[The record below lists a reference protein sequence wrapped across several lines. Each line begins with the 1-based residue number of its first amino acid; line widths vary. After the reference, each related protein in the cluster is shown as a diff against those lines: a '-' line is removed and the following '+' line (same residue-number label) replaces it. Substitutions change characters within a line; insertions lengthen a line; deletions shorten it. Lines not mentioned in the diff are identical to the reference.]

1 VIRIEELKLSLSQ
14 DESLLP
20 KLMATT
26 LRISVE
32 QIISYRLVK
41 KAIDSRKK
49 SDICFVYTVDAEV
62 ADEKT
67 VLDALLTSKDTDIQR
82 DVKYHRMQSVKSQY
96 QRHCGLDPQSPHGML
111 KQVQHDE
118 KDGLLRSARNDAK
131 KNIAPIVVVG
141 SGPCGLFA
149 ALALSEAGLCP
160 LIVERGKKTE
170 ERVADVERFFKT
182 GILNPQSNIQF
193 GEGGAGTF
201 SDGKLYTLINDKRS
215 HFIYQ
220 TLIECGAPP
229 EIAYDAKPH
238 IGTDILR
245 KVIVNLR
252 EKIIVLGGSF
262 RFETTLTDIRIK
274 DNTLKSIIL
283 NENEEMPVSALVLAI
298 GHSARDTFKM
308 LFDNR
313 LHLSQKPFSVGVRIE
328 HPATLINRSQYG
340 NFAGH
345 PLLPPAKY
353 KLAVHLNNGRSV
365 YTFCMCPG
373 GYVVAAASE
382 ENRLVINGMSE
393 NKQDGNNSNS
403 AVLVNIHPSDFGSAH
418 PLAGIDF
425 QRNIEKKTF
434 ELGGCNYHAPVQT
447 VGDFL
452 KDKLST
458 SLTSELTPTY
468 KPGVTPAKLKDC
480 FPDFVVESLKL
491 GIVEMDKKLR
501 GFASPSALLTASET
515 RSSSPLRILRNEQ
528 GISSVKNI
536 YPAGEG
542 AGYAG
547 GIMSS
552 AIDGVRAAESIIPK

>member
-1 VIRIEELKLSLSQ
+1 MIHIEELKLSLPEN
-14 DESLLP
+14 ESFLSALIA
-20 KLMATT
+20 AT
-26 LRISVE
+26 LHIPVE

-49 SDICFVYTVDAEV
+49 SDICFVYTVAAEV
-62 ADEKT
+62 VDEKQ
-67 VLDALLTSKDTDIQR
+67 VLDALLNSKDAQTQKDIKTHRIRTADEMFHYSVPVFPTTSK
-82 DVKYHRMQSVKSQY
+82 M
-96 QRHCGLDPQSPHGML
+96 
-111 KQVQHDE
+111 
-118 KDGLLRSARNDAK
+118 
-131 KNIAPIVVVG
+131 PIVVVG

-149 ALALSEAGLCP
+149 ALALSKAGLSP

-170 ERVADVERFFKT
+170 QRVADVEHFFKT
-182 GILNPQSNIQF
+182 GVLNPASNVQF

-201 SDGKLYTLINDKRS
+201 SDGKLYTLINDRRS

-252 EKIIVLGGSF
+252 EKIIALGGSF
-262 RFETTLTDIRIK
+262 RFETTLTDIHVK
-274 DNTLKSIIL
+274 DNTLKSIVL
-283 NENEEMPVSALVLAI
+283 NGDETMPVSALILAI

-308 LFDNR
+308 LFDR
-313 LHLSQKPFSVGVRIE
+313 QLSMSQKPFSVGVRIE
-328 HPATLINRSQYG
+328 HPASLINRSQYG

-345 PLLPPAKY
+345 PSLPPAKY
-353 KLAVHLNNGRSV
+353 KLAAHLNNGRSV

-382 ENRLVINGMSE
+382 ENMLVVNGMSE
-393 NKQDGNNSNS
+393 NKQNGKNSNS
-403 AVLVNIHPSDFGSAH
+403 AVLVGVHPSDFDSAH

-425 QRNIEKKTF
+425 QRNIEQKTF
-434 ELGGCNYHAPVQT
+434 ELGGRNYHAPVQT

-452 KDKLST
+452 KDKFSS
-458 SLTSELTPTY
+458 SLPSDITPTY
-468 KPGVTPAKLKDC
+468 KPNVTPAKIKDC
-480 FPDFVVESLKL
+480 LPAFVIESLKL

-501 GFASPSALLTASET
+501 GFASPSALLTAAET
-515 RSSSPLRILRNEQ
+515 RSSSPLRILRNEH
-528 GISSVKNI
+528 GVASVKNI

-552 AIDGVRAAESIIPK
+552 AIDGLRIVESFMFKV